1 MWKVKI
7 RQCSTKKPKFNIII
21 FYKSKKDAVKNRYR
35 ACKIC
40 TP

>member
-1 MWKVKI
+1 M
-7 RQCSTKKPKFNIII
+7 